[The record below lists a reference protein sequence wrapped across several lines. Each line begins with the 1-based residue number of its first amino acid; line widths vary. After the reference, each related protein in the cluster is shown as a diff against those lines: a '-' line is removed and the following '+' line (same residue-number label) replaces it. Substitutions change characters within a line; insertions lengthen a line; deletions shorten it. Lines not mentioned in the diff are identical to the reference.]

1 MTKPRFQELACP
13 RCGHR
18 SDFHI
23 DVTATAY
30 IDASGPTVESDY
42 HWDGRSCCTCLGC
55 GFEASAA
62 DFATTKPEAVD
73 TALDQ
78 RIGGT
83 P

>member
-1 MTKPRFQELACP
+1 MMRPRFQDLACP
-13 RCGHR
+13 QCGHR
-18 SDFHI
+18 SDFYI

-30 IDASGPTVESDY
+30 VDASGPTVESDY
-42 HWDGRSCCTCLGC
+42 YWDEKSCCTCLGC

-62 DFATTKPEAVD
+62 DFVKTTPQDVD

>member
-1 MTKPRFQELACP
+1 MMRPRFQDLACP

-18 SDFHI
+18 GDFHI

-30 IDASGPTVESDY
+30 IDASGPTVEGDY
-42 HWDGRSCCTCLGC
+42 YWDGTSCSTCLAC

-62 DFATTKPEAVD
+62 EFASTKPEAVD

-78 RIGGT
+78 RIGGA

>member
-1 MTKPRFQELACP
+1 MKRHRFQDLACP

-23 DVTATAY
+23 DITATAY
-30 IDASGPTVESDY
+30 VDASGPTVESDY
-42 HWDGRSCCTCLGC
+42 YWDGKSCCTCLGC
-55 GFEASAA
+55 GFEANAA
-62 DFATTKPEAVD
+62 DFATTKRQDVD